1 MGYVLLHNP
10 YTIFDM
16 YDLLTIAS
24 IICLAVSTRFTN
36 KKYIYITLPKNNES
50 LGYCLL
56 HALFWKDERIK
67 HMVWFGEIQ
76 NYKIKY

>member
-36 KKYIYITLPKNNES
+36 TKYIYTLLYQKITRASVTAYSMHCFEKMNVLNIWYDSVK
-50 LGYCLL
+50 Y
-56 HALFWKDERIK
+56 KTIK
-67 HMVWFGEIQ
+67 
-76 NYKIKY
+76 

>member
-36 KKYIYITLPKNNES
+36 TKYIYITLPKNNES

-56 HALFWKDERIK
+56 HALF
-67 HMVWFGEIQ
+67 
-76 NYKIKY
+76 

>member
-36 KKYIYITLPKNNES
+36 TKYAYTLLYQKITRASVTAYSMHCNVLNIWYDSVK
-50 LGYCLL
+50 
-56 HALFWKDERIK
+56 FKTIK
-67 HMVWFGEIQ
+67 
-76 NYKIKY
+76 